1 MTRSGPVGEV
11 RPLGD
16 RALLVGVADAPAG
29 RRLGRALE
37 RLWTGGAVEI
47 VGGFAT
53 VMVALCDPALEL
65 HAVQHE
71 VERLVARGGGKGG
84 GGRDEPGGRACR
96 GAA

>member
-1 MTRSGPVGEV
+1 MTRSVPVGEV
-11 RPLGD
+11 RLLGD

-29 RRLGRALE
+29 RRLGGALQ

-65 HAVQHE
+65 HAVQRE
-71 VERLVARGGGKGG
+71 VERLVARGGERPRRPATIGPAG
-84 GGRDEPGGRACR
+84 C
-96 GAA
+96 